1 MIKESISFFKNMN
14 PWKIKVIYLQGIPNL
29 NENFTVR
36 FTPDINGIEISD
48 TINKNKVYLKKEDIL
63 SISIEDQS
71 SIQSRIGFKRL
82 LMVGI
87 FALAWRK
94 KEKLSLS
101 YLIIEYKDEFG
112 DKQELYLQSE
122 ENNGYQHFVNIK
134 YNLQK
139 FWKESSELDN
149 AEEIIKKEEENII
162 AEKEKEDNNV
172 MIGCLFIVIIVV
184 ILFIA
189 NLK

>member
-1 MIKESISFFKNMN
+1 
-14 PWKIKVIYLQGIPNL
+14 
-29 NENFTVR
+29 
-36 FTPDINGIEISD
+36 
-48 TINKNKVYLKKEDIL
+48 
-63 SISIEDQS
+63 
-71 SIQSRIGFKRL
+71 
-82 LMVGI
+82 MVGI

-149 AEEIIKKEEENII
+149 AEEIIKKEEEIII